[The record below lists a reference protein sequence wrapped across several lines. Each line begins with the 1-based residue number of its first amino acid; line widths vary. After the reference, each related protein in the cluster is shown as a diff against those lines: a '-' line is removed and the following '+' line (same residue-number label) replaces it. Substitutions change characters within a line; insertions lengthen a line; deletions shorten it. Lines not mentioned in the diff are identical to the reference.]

1 MRIKPRSPYEPFA
14 TVIGAGAALYVLAVP
29 FGLVSAAFFGSHL
42 YGIGDHTVCVDDDNM
57 SIGAGTQP
65 PWFPP
70 GVAATSAGTS
80 LCTNH
85 ATTAQQ
91 VMSTLTEVPSALFYG
106 GALLL
111 LWWFLDGAKRFG
123 PFKAVNARRVRFI
136 GWWLIVGGVVAESTQ
151 RVARTLLID
160 TLVRHSDE
168 LPWAYGLPTLT
179 ASAVLTGL
187 GLLVVARILKVG
199 AQMQDDLVGTV

>member
-14 TVIGAGAALYVLAVP
+14 TVISGGAALSVLAVAV
-29 FGLVSAAFFGSHL
+29 GLLSALVGRSHF
-42 YGIGDHTVCVDDDNM
+42 YGIGDHTICVQNDNM
-57 SIGAGTQP
+57 SFSGGEQP
-65 PWFPP
+65 PLFPP
-70 GVAATSAGTS
+70 GVAASPVGTS

-91 VMSTLTEVPSALFYG
+91 VMSALTEVPSALFYG

-123 PFKAVNARRVRFI
+123 PFKPVNAKRVRFI
-136 GWWLIVGGVVAESTQ
+136 GWWLIVGGVVAASTQ

-160 TLVRHSDE
+160 TMMRHSDR
-168 LPWAYGLPTLT
+168 LPWAYGLPSLT
-179 ASAVLTGL
+179 ASAILTGL
-187 GLLVVARILKVG
+187 GLLVVARILRVG
-199 AQMQDDLVGTV
+199 AQMQDDLAGTV